1 MDPFTSPINDDAMWD
16 RFKKIL
22 NSWGSLKWKIES
34 PSYQVHF
41 LDLNI
46 TLSRSKISTSTYQKE
61 MNLYLYIPPKSA
73 HPPSCFKDLIHGE
86 LQRYW
91 NQNNPTDFQN
101 ITTNFIQRL
110 VERGHTIEDITPLL
124 LQAAF
129 QLNPTTTIKSSQ
141 NNSEEDTL
149 YIHWEHHPHGIQR
162 RDLRQIY
169 NKTLSKVS
177 PFKKWLWLYPGL
189 QT

>member
-1 MDPFTSPINDDAMWD
+1 
-16 RFKKIL
+16 
-22 NSWGSLKWKIES
+22 
-34 PSYQVHF
+34 
-41 LDLNI
+41 
-46 TLSRSKISTSTYQKE
+46 

-169 NKTLSKVS
+169 NKTLSNVS
-177 PFKKWLWLYPGL
+177 PFKKMTVALSRPTNLRDLLVRAALNTTHDTYIQDIINRLRQPRSL
-189 QT
+189 SEINQSDIETSIK

>member
-1 MDPFTSPINDDAMWD
+1 
-16 RFKKIL
+16 
-22 NSWGSLKWKIES
+22 
-34 PSYQVHF
+34 
-41 LDLNI
+41 
-46 TLSRSKISTSTYQKE
+46 

-73 HPPSCFKDLIHGE
+73 HPPSCFKGLIHGK

-101 ITTNFIQRL
+101 IATNFIQRL

-177 PFKKWLWLYPGL
+177 PFKKMTVALSRPTNLRDLLVRAALNTTHDTYIQDIINRLRQPRSL
-189 QT
+189 SEINQSDIETSIK